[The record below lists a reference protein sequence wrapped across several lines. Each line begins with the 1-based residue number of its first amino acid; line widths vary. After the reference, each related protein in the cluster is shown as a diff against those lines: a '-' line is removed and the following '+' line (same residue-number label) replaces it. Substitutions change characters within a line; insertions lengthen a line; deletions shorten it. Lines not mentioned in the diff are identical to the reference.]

1 MKKIK
6 LKPCPFCGRKA
17 QTFCTPEREYRD
29 GEKLVA
35 VYPKVF
41 NAYCICGQ
49 AEAKA
54 ATAEKAA
61 EKWNRRA
68 PEWFSVDKVRPLGER
83 KCLVATKKAS
93 LVKLTVAWYYG
104 YGIWKRDYDGRTIE
118 FKVTHWREMPNDWV
132 DACEKLPP
140 DEDKEAYLVKAG
152 SKVTIAKYYGDGE
165 WMTYSLCNIT
175 RLVTH
180 WQPLPEAPLTEVED
194 ETD

>member
-1 MKKIK
+1 MQDYN
-6 LKPCPFCGRKA
+6 LKPCPFCGGNKIELDNMSALFCSWICRCSGCNATITGGGNSTKESTIKA
-17 QTFCTPEREYRD
+17 
-29 GEKLVA
+29 
-35 VYPKVF
+35 
-41 NAYCICGQ
+41 
-49 AEAKA
+49 
-54 ATAEKAA
+54 
-61 EKWNRRA
+61 WNRRA

-175 RLVTH
+175 QLVTH
-180 WQPLPEAPLTEVED
+180 WQKLPKDNPWEGEEED
-194 ETD
+194 E

>member
-1 MKKIK
+1 MQNYN
-6 LKPCPFCGRKA
+6 LKPCPFCGRKPKLYEIPPHTHQIA
-17 QTFCTPEREYRD
+17 TFMPD
-29 GEKLVA
+29 FAGEWICECV
-35 VYPKVF
+35 
-41 NAYCICGQ
+41 ICGQ
-49 AEAKA
+49 AITEGK
-54 ATAEKAA
+54 TAEEAA
-61 EKWNRRA
+61 KNWNRRA
-68 PEWFSVDKVRPLGER
+68 PGWFSVDKVRPLGER
-83 KCLVATKKAS
+83 KCLVTTKKAS

-180 WQPLPEAPLTEVED
+180 WQKLPKDNPWDGEEED
-194 ETD
+194 V